1 MKPSPP
7 RDGKAERVIKS
18 PNAFDP
24 ARIPGNRLIRRPPN
38 SSSITFTGAY
48 RQFTA
53 TFAGYFVGQTTDG
66 DFLGLGYTRNPGYPR
81 FDLSASYTFSRGLSV
96 YAKATNLF
104 DKSYQLALGYPA
116 LGRGARI
123 GLRYQCAGRD

>member
-1 MKPSPP
+1 
-7 RDGKAERVIKS
+7 
-18 PNAFDP
+18 
-24 ARIPGNRLIRRPPN
+24 LIRRPPN
-38 SSSITFTGAY
+38 SRSITFTGAY

-53 TFAGYFVGQTTDG
+53 TFAGYFVGQTTDS
-66 DFLGLGYTRNPGYPR
+66 DFPGLGYTRNPGYAR
-81 FDLSASYTFSRGLSV
+81 CHLSASYTFSRGLSV

-123 GLRYQCAGRD
+123 GLRYQFAGRD